1 MEIQRLQNLSLK
13 AMTSLGR
20 SRSQSSRLVLCLI
33 FLRFLRRNT
42 RLSRATSESERM
54 MEFVILSS
62 RLARGT
68 SLKNKFVRDF

>member
-20 SRSQSSRLVLCLI
+20 SRSQSSRLVPCLI

-42 RLSRATSESERM
+42 GLSRATSESERM
-54 MEFVILSS
+54 DAAHT
-62 RLARGT
+62 RARNGICHP
-68 SLKNKFVRDF
+68 V

>member
-20 SRSQSSRLVLCLI
+20 SRSQSSRLVPCLI

-42 RLSRATSESERM
+42 GLSRATSESERM